1 MDSQII
7 EEAERISV
15 TAISIAFLVI
25 TSLLVTIKFA
35 NYLDSK
41 SFFGSNNTQ
50 NSDAAKA
57 AAIAVAAI
65 KYSNKTKIGS

>member
-7 EEAERISV
+7 EEAARISL

-25 TSLLVTIKFA
+25 TSLLGTIKLA
-35 NYLDSK
+35 NYLGSK
-41 SFFGSNNTQ
+41 SFFGSNSAQ

-57 AAIAVAAI
+57 SAIAVAAI
-65 KYSNKTKIGS
+65 KYSSKTKIGS

>member
-7 EEAERISV
+7 EEAARISV

-41 SFFGSNNTQ
+41 SFFGSNSAQT
-50 NSDAAKA
+50 SDAAKA

>member
-7 EEAERISV
+7 EEAARISV

-35 NYLDSK
+35 NYLD
-41 SFFGSNNTQ
+41 
-50 NSDAAKA
+50 
-57 AAIAVAAI
+57 
-65 KYSNKTKIGS
+65 

>member
-7 EEAERISV
+7 EEAARISV
-15 TAISIAFLVI
+15 TAIAIAFLVI

-35 NYLDSK
+35 IYLDSK